1 MSKNYDIKDTI
12 ISISS
17 GFNKSAIAIIRMSG
31 DDCFEIASKF
41 IKPTKSFKN
50 IKPDSAL
57 KLSVYDENDELIDRV
72 IAIPYIEPKSYTGEN
87 MLEIFCHG
95 STYIVKKI
103 INTAI
108 KYSARQ
114 AYNGEFSFR
123 AFLNGKID
131 LSQAEAI
138 NDLINSETKKQH
150 EIAIRQLS
158 GNIKSKINSIK
169 ENLIELLSEIEVRI
183 DDNYEEME
191 KLDYDKFQK
200 KLSNIIN
207 ECEKFAKSF
216 ESGKYLKSGVKIAI
230 TGLPNSGKSSLL
242 NTLVGYNRAIVSQK
256 PGTTRDT
263 IEETMEINGYKVII
277 NDTAGINLASE
288 DEIEKEGIERSRDA
302 IKKADIIIFLIDISQ
317 KADMENE
324 KIEREIIEN
333 KRSDSTLIKVF
344 SKSDLKPKIEIPDN
358 SLKISSLTN
367 ENIDRLKEIIISNIE
382 SKNFDS
388 GEILTS
394 IRHYKCL
401 NESLVYLNETKKII
415 CSNQKEEIEL
425 IAENLRSA
433 LNSLVDI
440 VGETT
445 SEDILH
451 KIFSDFC
458 VGK

>member
-1 MSKNYDIKDTI
+1 
-12 ISISS
+12 
-17 GFNKSAIAIIRMSG
+17 
-31 DDCFEIASKF
+31 
-41 IKPTKSFKN
+41 
-50 IKPDSAL
+50 
-57 KLSVYDENDELIDRV
+57 
-72 IAIPYIEPKSYTGEN
+72 
-87 MLEIFCHG
+87 
-95 STYIVKKI
+95 
-103 INTAI
+103 
-108 KYSARQ
+108 
-114 AYNGEFSFR
+114 
-123 AFLNGKID
+123 
-131 LSQAEAI
+131 
-138 NDLINSETKKQH
+138 
-150 EIAIRQLS
+150 
-158 GNIKSKINSIK
+158 
-169 ENLIELLSEIEVRI
+169 
-183 DDNYEEME
+183 
-191 KLDYDKFQK
+191 
-200 KLSNIIN
+200 
-207 ECEKFAKSF
+207 
-216 ESGKYLKSGVKIAI
+216 
-230 TGLPNSGKSSLL
+230 
-242 NTLVGYNRAIVSQK
+242 
-256 PGTTRDT
+256 
-263 IEETMEINGYKVII
+263 MEINGYKVII

>member
-50 IKPDSAL
+50 IKPDSTL

>member
-41 IKPTKSFKN
+41 IKPAKSFKN

-158 GNIKSKINSIK
+158 GNIKSKISSIK

-263 IEETMEINGYKVII
+263 IEETIEINGYKVII

-317 KADMENE
+317 KADIENE

-415 CSNQKEEIEL
+415 FSNQKEEIEL

>member
-50 IKPDSAL
+50 IKPDSTL

-263 IEETMEINGYKVII
+263 IEETIEINGYKVII

>member
-242 NTLVGYNRAIVSQK
+242 NTLVGYNRAIVSKK